1 MRAAG
6 SCGKQADVEYG
17 ELPQHD
23 LKCGLELKASQNDL
37 GMVWTNLRLLFIL
50 SSLLPAKHA
59 LFRFGKD
66 DVLQKK
72 QWEWEPQILVPGAG
86 EKMVPL
92 PF

>member
-66 DVLQKK
+66 DV
-72 QWEWEPQILVPGAG
+72 QWWEPQILVPGAG

-92 PF
+92 AF